1 MNASRTARGDA
12 VDRARPSMG
21 SIRPRELGRPA
32 SVGPAWDD
40 RRVTGKTI
48 RDQLWD
54 AADPDGS
61 QRALLDAAALM
72 GGGPGWLQLL
82 GRSLDASWTRL
93 DDLGTEQAALVSSM
107 EAAISALV
115 PRGWAVM
122 HMDTAAVSAAV
133 AAVREGHP
141 EEADD
146 LLAGQWEGDGVWRL
160 ERIPQRVR
168 SMAAIDDK
176 LNSLFRERARLLE
189 LAAEHHLAGRYDASV
204 PLLLAHIEGIVIDV
218 TEGKKYFSKKANQK
232 ADVVN
237 PRDLAGIEACMAALQ
252 RIYSED
258 VPATQADG
266 SLSRHGILHGRELA
280 YDTRVNSAKTWSV
293 LDAVVHWALPHSRAV
308 ADGRRAAR
316 HAANAGSPDTDA
328 RGRRVDDRE
337 FRETR
342 DVLRLLGTS
351 AMGWHRQR
359 GQFRDDL
366 VGGVYT
372 SKDFTK
378 WSLPGDPGIATRLSA
393 DGQGVAYWRATAS
406 DWVLG
411 LALTW
416 DGDHFDE
423 YLYAGAQPPTGL
435 PGEPA
440 SSWGDPFDAPPD
452 WE

>member
-1 MNASRTARGDA
+1 M
-12 VDRARPSMG
+12 
-21 SIRPRELGRPA
+21 
-32 SVGPAWDD
+32 
-40 RRVTGKTI
+40 TGKSI

-61 QRALLDAAALM
+61 QRKLLDAAALM
-72 GGGPGWLQLL
+72 GRGPAWLQQL
-82 GRSLDASWTRL
+82 GRSLDVAWTQL
-93 DDLGTEQAALVSSM
+93 ADLGTEQAALMDSM
-107 EAAISALV
+107 EAAVSVLV

-122 HMDTAAVSAAV
+122 QMDTAAVNAAV
-133 AAVREGHP
+133 AAVREGRP
-141 EEADD
+141 DEADD
-146 LLAGQWEGDGVWRL
+146 LLAGQWEGDGEWRIK
-160 ERIPQRVR
+160 RVGQRVR
-168 SMAAIDDK
+168 SMAAADEE
-176 LNSLFRERARLLE
+176 LNSLFRERARLLDC
-189 LAAEHHLAGRYDASV
+189 AAEHHLAGRYDASV

-218 TEGKKYFSKKANQK
+218 TEGKKYFTKRQSHK

-237 PRDLAGIEACMAALQ
+237 PQDLAGIEACMAALQ
-252 RIYSED
+252 GAYSED
-258 VPATQADG
+258 VPVTQAEG

-293 LDAVVHWALPHSRAV
+293 MDAVVHWALPHSRALGD
-308 ADGRRAAR
+308 ARLAAR
-316 HAANAGSPDTDA
+316 QSANSGSQDTDE

-337 FRETR
+337 FAETR

-372 SKDFTK
+372 SKDFAK
-378 WSLPGDPGIATRLSA
+378 RRLPADPGIETRLSA
-393 DGQGVAYWRATAS
+393 DGQVVTYWRTTAS

-416 DGDHFDE
+416 DGDHFHE

-435 PGEPA
+435 PGDPA
-440 SSWGDPFDAPPD
+440 SRWGDPFDTPPD
-452 WE
+452 WG